1 MDLTLMHEDVTNS
14 QKDWEDF
21 WNSKPDGTEYTKE
34 EKEHLLNTK
43 SKYYFDKNRNK

>member
-1 MDLTLMHEDVTNS
+1 MSNIKEVTNS
-14 QKDWEDF
+14 PEDLKDF
-21 WNSKPDGTEYTKE
+21 WNSKDDDTEYTKE

>member
-1 MDLTLMHEDVTNS
+1 MNLILMNEDVTNS
-14 QKDWEDF
+14 PKDLENF
-21 WNSKPDGTEYTKE
+21 WNSEDGDIEYTKE